1 MMELKDQV
9 VFISGSSRG
18 LGARM
23 AVRFA
28 AEGCKIILNG
38 RKGIPDELIDQI
50 NEYGV
55 QYATVLGD
63 ISKAEDVKRM
73 TKEAFDAFGRIDIL
87 VNNAGIT
94 KDTLLVG
101 MKEADFE
108 QVINVNL
115 KGTFLMTKLFMK
127 RMNKQR
133 SGCIINM
140 ASVVGLHGNVGQAS
154 YAASKAGVIGLMK
167 TTAREGALRGI
178 RCNCIA
184 PGMIKS
190 DMTDAL
196 SDKVKKQ
203 IMEQI
208 PLKRFGTPDD
218 VADVA
223 LFLAKSDYVTGQV
236 ISVDGGMTI

>member
-1 MMELKDQV
+1 MMKLKDQI

-28 AEGCKIILNG
+28 AEGCKVILNG

-115 KGTFLMTKLFMK
+115 KGTF
-127 RMNKQR
+127 
-133 SGCIINM
+133 
-140 ASVVGLHGNVGQAS
+140 
-154 YAASKAGVIGLMK
+154 
-167 TTAREGALRGI
+167 
-178 RCNCIA
+178 
-184 PGMIKS
+184 
-190 DMTDAL
+190 
-196 SDKVKKQ
+196 
-203 IMEQI
+203 
-208 PLKRFGTPDD
+208 
-218 VADVA
+218 
-223 LFLAKSDYVTGQV
+223 
-236 ISVDGGMTI
+236 